1 MYLQNTSNDTSN
13 GTLNMVLSIGA
24 TTILPTTNTNVTH
37 SCEAPS
43 KTKPTSSYDALLYIV
58 VVLSFYAC
66 SMVILMI
73 KYVRREKEEA
83 QMAHYYSEFV
93 AREQFKSPR
102 FQVNQYM
109 KTFADIGNNKDVI
122 RDDNSE
128 DYISCLDVTVADDK
142 LLSDQRNNAILG
154 RVTGE
159 QTNEDFMNRATAKQT
174 NVAFLNGVSSDRTND
189 AFLNIVAAGQTNDA
203 FLNIAAGEQT
213 NDAFLHGVAGEQ
225 LKEAFLNGATGEQTN
240 GHF

>member
-1 MYLQNTSNDTSN
+1 MYIQNASNDTSN

-24 TTILPTTNTNVTH
+24 ITIVPTTNTNVTQ
-37 SCEAPS
+37 SCEVPS
-43 KTKPTSSYDALLYIV
+43 KAKPTSSYDALLYIV

-83 QMAHYYSEFV
+83 QMAQYYSEFV

-102 FQVNQYM
+102 FQVKQYM
-109 KTFADIGNNKDVI
+109 KTFADINNIKDVI

-128 DYISCLDVTVADDK
+128 DYISCLDVAVADDT
-142 LLSDQRNNAILG
+142 LLGDQRNNAFQG
-154 RVTGE
+154 GVTGE
-159 QTNEDFMNRATAKQT
+159 QTNEAFMNRATAEQT
-174 NVAFLNGVSSDRTND
+174 NDAFLNGVSSEQTND
-189 AFLNIVAAGQTNDA
+189 ASLNIVAGEQTDDA

-213 NDAFLHGVAGEQ
+213 NDAFLHGIAGEQ
-225 LKEAFLNGATGEQTN
+225 QNEAF
-240 GHF
+240 